1 MNAKQLSEVIEEARK
16 SKEMTQEEQ
25 LAKMLGIGILTASFY
40 KNGVFKA
47 IPFIEHTKM
56 SSGLISLTRK
66 RRASAR
72 TRLWT
77 S

>member
-56 SSGLISLTRK
+56 SISLTRK